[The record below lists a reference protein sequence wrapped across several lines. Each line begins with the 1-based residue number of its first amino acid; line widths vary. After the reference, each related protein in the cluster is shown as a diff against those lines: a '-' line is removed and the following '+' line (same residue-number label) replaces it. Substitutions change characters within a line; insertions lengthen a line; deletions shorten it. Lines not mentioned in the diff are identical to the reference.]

1 MLKKKIKFLAYILI
15 CQTVSCKK
23 EYHDILN
30 IEIAACSFSLCT
42 MALNLG
48 WPYFL
53 PNSLKV
59 FTIQLI
65 YKLQQPLLRASS

>member
-1 MLKKKIKFLAYILI
+1 M
-15 CQTVSCKK
+15 VSCKR
-23 EYHDILN
+23 EYHDMLN

-42 MALNLG
+42 MTLNLG
-48 WPYFL
+48 WPHFL

-65 YKLQQPLLRASS
+65 YKLQQPLLMELLDSLSDLKQLVFVD